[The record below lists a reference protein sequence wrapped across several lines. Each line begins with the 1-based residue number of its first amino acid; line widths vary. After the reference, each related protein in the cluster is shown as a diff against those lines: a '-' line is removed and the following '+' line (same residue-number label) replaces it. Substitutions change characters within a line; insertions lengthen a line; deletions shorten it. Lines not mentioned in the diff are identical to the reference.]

1 MSTSLFRPGGTLP
14 KSQAPT
20 STVYGAE
27 SPLFARRRD
36 SERMEMIA
44 IGLGYFFV
52 LMITAMLAFILCVMG
67 QEL

>member
-1 MSTSLFRPGGTLP
+1 
-14 KSQAPT
+14 
-20 STVYGAE
+20 
-27 SPLFARRRD
+27 
-36 SERMEMIA
+36 MEMIA